1 MAEEWLEEI
10 YQDARVITRIKEA
23 VRLLHAG
30 DDIRGCDIWNGLIPE
45 IRRICEKYDQI
56 SPGAGAGLMRFAGQV
71 AQKGEDYIA
80 FADAMEEDLLP
91 LLEVYMRARGHIH
104 VEEGTLEIESS
115 VAGYLSLRD
124 VKNDYQI
131 HGLADP
137 MEDARVMAESVYRPE
152 LEEYCIL
159 GGGFGYLAYQ
169 IYLVSQGSA
178 KIRIYETDSQIRLF
192 AEHYGV
198 LDWIP
203 QENLYVERDTDIL
216 KFLCYVDQHPTRCV
230 ISEWAQPFIPERE
243 RPAVEKVYVSYSILR
258 DVVDTNFAVNFWRNL
273 ESGSKMISE
282 LPKPDSNGDYM
293 VVAAGPSLDLSMD
306 FLIQNRERMKVI
318 AVGTVFR
325 KLLNRGIIPDY
336 VAILESHELV
346 YEQLRGIEEQKV
358 PIVMPMCAYWKI
370 AECYQ
375 GDIYLFPSCE
385 CQESVE
391 YARKNQMDDIW
402 EVGGTVSFTA
412 MELAVKLGAVK
423 VYLLGLDLAYPDAI
437 SHAEDTPQRKK
448 MNQQNLTMV
457 EKVGGGQVYSDY
469 GFTIYREA
477 IEKYI
482 AGNKKVKFYNLSKLG
497 ARIKGTV
504 EPDGEDSL

>member
-10 YQDARVITRIKEA
+10 YQDARVITCIKEA

-56 SPGAGAGLMRFAGQV
+56 SPGAGAGLMRLAEQV
-71 AQKGEDYIA
+71 AQKGEDYLA

-91 LLEVYMRARGHIH
+91 VLGIYMRAMGHIH
-104 VEEGTLEIESS
+104 VEEGIYEIESS
-115 VAGYLSLRD
+115 NVGYLSLRD
-124 VKNDYQI
+124 VKKDYQI

-137 MEDARVMAESVYRPE
+137 MEDARVVAESLYRPE
-152 LEEYCIL
+152 FEEYCIL
-159 GGGFGYLAYQ
+159 GAGFGYLAYQ

-178 KIRIYETDSQIRLF
+178 KIRVYETDSQIQLF

-203 QENLYVERDTDIL
+203 RENLYVERDTDIL
-216 KFLCYVDQHPTRCV
+216 KFLCYVDQHDTRCV
-230 ISEWAQPFIPERE
+230 VSEWAKLFLPEKE
-243 RPAVEKVYVSYSILR
+243 RPAVDEFFLMYFTNQN
-258 DVVDTNFAVNFWRNL
+258 VVDTYFAINFWRNL
-273 ESGSKMISE
+273 ESEAKMISE
-282 LPKPDSNGDYM
+282 LPKINTNGDFM

-306 FLIQNRERMKVI
+306 FLKENREKMKVI

-325 KLLNRGIIPDY
+325 KLINRGIIPDY
-336 VAILESHELV
+336 VAVLESREPV
-346 YEQLRGIEEQKV
+346 YEQLRGLEEQKV
-358 PIVMPMCAYWKI
+358 PMVMPMCAYWKI

-375 GDIYLFPSCE
+375 GDIYLFPSGE
-385 CQESVE
+385 CQESIE
-391 YARKNQMDDIW
+391 YARKNRLEIW

-412 MELAVKLGAVK
+412 MELAVKLGAAR

-469 GFTIYREA
+469 ALVFYREQ

-482 AGNKKVKFYNLSKLG
+482 KKNRKVKFYNLSKLG
-497 ARIKGTV
+497 ARIKGAV
-504 EPDGEDSL
+504 EPDGEVYL